1 MKFYKIIVATMA
13 AVVLVSCGKK
23 GGMQLGDDEYP
34 VATVEL
40 SSSEMQTSFPA
51 TLKGIQDVEIRP
63 KVSGFITQVLVREG
77 QYVNP
82 GQLLFVIDNATYQA
96 SVRQAQAAVNTT
108 QAQVNTAKLTY
119 DNTKQLHE
127 NKVVGDFELQTSKN
141 AYESARAQLAQAQAA
156 LANAR
161 EMLSYCYVKSPT
173 SGYIGNVPFKVGALV
188 NPQGGDPLTTVSNV
202 STMEVYFSM
211 TEKDLLEMSK
221 TSGSVQMAIADMPE
235 VKLQLADG
243 TMYNQSGVV
252 TKVSGMI
259 DQSTGSVSMIARF
272 HNPEGLLKSG
282 GSGSII
288 IPSHTARAIIIP
300 QSVVMEVQDKRFVY
314 VVGKDNKV
322 KYTEITVAPQTDG
335 NNFVVTSGL
344 KTGDRYVTNGI
355 TKLSDGME
363 IKPISQ
369 QQYKRKIEEAQKKGA
384 QQGTAKG
391 FIDAMK

>member
-188 NPQGGDPLTTVSNV
+188 NPQGGEPLTTVSNV

-252 TKVSGMI
+252 TKVSGII

>member
-188 NPQGGDPLTTVSNV
+188 NPQGGEPLTTVSNV

-252 TKVSGMI
+252 TKVSGII

-369 QQYKRKIEEAQKKGA
+369 QQYQKKIEEAQKKGA